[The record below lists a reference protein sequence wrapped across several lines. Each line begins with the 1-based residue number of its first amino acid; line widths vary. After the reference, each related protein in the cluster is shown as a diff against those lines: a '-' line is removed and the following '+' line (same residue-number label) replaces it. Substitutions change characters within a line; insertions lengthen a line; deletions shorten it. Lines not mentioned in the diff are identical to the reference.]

1 VRSLGQLLRYHRH
14 LEVDCAGWL
23 HRILLEEVRDH
34 AYEHIDSL
42 RTIDVR
48 TIVGREDARKY
59 RLKHVVVF
67 FHSVK
72 KMALVQMLKVE
83 QSEAWKSPR
92 IM

>member
-1 VRSLGQLLRYHRH
+1 MLGVLTQPQLWLSPLSNAARATKRV
-14 LEVDCAGWL
+14 LL
-23 HRILLEEVRDH
+23 HRQSTQAARPSVLS

-72 KMALVQMLKVE
+72 K
-83 QSEAWKSPR
+83 
-92 IM
+92 I